1 MLCVCTINVRIEV
14 QLFVYRKSSMKSPA
28 LSNKPPTFESL
39 VGRRVKAILKA
50 TAGRDASLLSPFSWG
65 LKLTGGGV
73 GAFIDLLW

>member
-50 TAGRDASLLSPFSWG
+50 PGRSHLANKPLLLGP
-65 LKLTGGGV
+65 KINGGGV